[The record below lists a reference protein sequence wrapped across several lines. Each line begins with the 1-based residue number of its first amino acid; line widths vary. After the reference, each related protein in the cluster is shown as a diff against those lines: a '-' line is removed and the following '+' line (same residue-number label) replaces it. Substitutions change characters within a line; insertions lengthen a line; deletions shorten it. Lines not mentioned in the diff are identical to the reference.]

1 MANTRTAVINQYKR
15 ASISLL
21 CKALLYAAL
30 TIIGFVFLYP
40 FLYMIA
46 QSVMSYEDIVDA
58 TVEWIP
64 REFSFS
70 NYSVAYSALSV
81 SATLKNSIFLTA
93 ICTVGHLFVCSII
106 GYGFARFPYKGSNL
120 IFGGVVLSML
130 IPIQTLIIPRYIF
143 FSKLEV
149 IFGLPMTE
157 GYLPMI
163 LPCFLGFG
171 LYGGLYIFLF
181 RQFFIRMPKSLE
193 EAAYIDG
200 CGPLRA
206 FFTIALPTAGPTI
219 TVSLVL
225 SIVWHGND
233 YYEPSVFLVE
243 PKQWLLPQVLPEL
256 YNRLMST
263 QVSDTSKINESILY
277 HEGVVMAATVIALV
291 PLMIVYLILQRRFME
306 SIERSGLVE

>member
-1 MANTRTAVINQYKR
+1 MKSINIASVNHYKR
-15 ASISLL
+15 AGIMVLA
-21 CKALLYAAL
+21 KAMLYAAL
-30 TIIGFVFLYP
+30 LVIGFVFLYP
-40 FLYMIA
+40 FLYMMA
-46 QSVMSYEDIVDA
+46 QSIMSYEDIVDA

-64 REFSFS
+64 RDFSFK
-70 NYSVAYSALSV
+70 NYSIAYSALSV

-93 ICTVGHLFVCSII
+93 ICTLGHLVICSII

-120 IFGGVVLSML
+120 IFGGVILSML
-130 IPIQTLIIPRYIF
+130 VPIQTLIIPRYIL
-143 FSKLEV
+143 FSKIEV
-149 IFGLPMTE
+149 IFGLTMTE

-163 LPCFLGFG
+163 IPCFLGFG

-200 CGPLRA
+200 CGPLKA
-206 FFTIALPTAGPTI
+206 FFSIALPTAGPTI

-225 SIVWHGND
+225 SIVWHWND
-233 YYEPSVFLVE
+233 FYEPSVFLVE
-243 PKQWLLPQVLPEL
+243 PKQWLLPQVLPAL
-256 YNRLMST
+256 YNRLMNS
-263 QVSDTSKINESILY
+263 QVSDTTKINESILY

-291 PLMIVYLILQRRFME
+291 PLMLVYLILQRRFME

>member
-1 MANTRTAVINQYKR
+1 MQKVNTAALNHYKR
-15 ASISLL
+15 AGVAVFG
-21 CKALLYAAL
+21 KALLYAAL
-30 TIIGFVFLYP
+30 LVIGFVFLYP

-81 SATLKNSIFLTA
+81 DTTLINSIFLTT
-93 ICTVGHLFVCSII
+93 ICTVGHLFICSII
-106 GYGFARFPYKGSNL
+106 GYGFARFPYKGSNI
-120 IFGGVVLSML
+120 IFGGVILSML
-130 IPIQTLIIPRYIF
+130 VPIQTLIIPRYIL
-143 FSKLEV
+143 FSKIEV
-149 IFGLPMTE
+149 LFGLTMTE

-163 LPCFLGFG
+163 LPCFIGFG

-181 RQFFIRMPKSLE
+181 RQYFIRMPKSLE

-200 CGPLRA
+200 CGPFKA
-206 FFTIALPTAGPTI
+206 FYTIALPTAGPTI

-225 SIVWHGND
+225 SIVWHWND
-233 YYEPSVFLVE
+233 FYEPSVFLVE